1 MYMCVYI
8 LYIYK
13 TLKTTSKTNKFGKVA
28 GYNINTQELAYLNKL
43 IMKY

>member
-1 MYMCVYI
+1 MYIYI
-8 LYIYK
+8 YIYK

-28 GYNINTQELAYLNKL
+28 VCNINTQELAYLNKL